1 MGRTTSSLRS
11 MVKEYVERIRRT
23 AESLPPDEKL
33 VVEKFLEDI
42 ETTLSIAMHVGV
54 VDPLEVFLLHL
65 VRRLRTLCSQN
76 Y

>member
-33 VVEKFLEDI
+33 EVEKFLEDI
-42 ETTLSIAMHVGV
+42 
-54 VDPLEVFLLHL
+54 
-65 VRRLRTLCSQN
+65 
-76 Y
+76 